1 MTQETVSAGNGFAVL
16 GLPEILIDTL
26 DSLNFTTP
34 TPIQAEAIPH
44 VLAGRDILG
53 EAQTGTGK
61 TAAFGLPA
69 LARIDCNKR
78 AAQLMVLAPTRELA
92 IQVAKALEEF
102 SAQMPGLRV
111 ATLYGGAA
119 YGPQLKQLERG
130 AQVVVGTPGRLMDH
144 MRRGSLDLST
154 LSCVVLDEADEM
166 LNMGFLEDIEW
177 ILEKVSPETQMALFS
192 ATMPPAVRRVA
203 ERFLKNPA
211 FIKVAS
217 SAAQRAQISQ
227 KAWVVSGVSKLT
239 ALERICEVYDYDA
252 MLVFVRTRNDT
263 LEVAEHLE
271 RMGFKAAAL
280 NGDLNQQQRERIIDQ
295 MRNGQMDVVVAT
307 DVVARGLDIPRIS
320 LVVNYDL
327 PSDSE
332 SYVHRIGRTGRAGR
346 NGEAIVFARPRE
358 TRLLRGYEHAT
369 NSIIERYQLP
379 TAAELASHRLNKCC
393 ERLKGAVDELEMDE
407 LLELVGEIRERTE
420 LSLEQIA
427 AVLLHENQRNK
438 PLNPQVEIDPPR
450 SDRPRREF
458 DDRGDRPRRDFD
470 DRSERKPRAPRPDQ
484 RELDNV
490 QWQVY
495 RLEVGKEHGA
505 RAGDIVGAIANEA
518 GLDGAF
524 INGVRIY
531 DTHTLVR
538 LPAGMPK
545 EIMAQLRRA
554 RVRNQ
559 TLEISLSDESVA
571 PAAPRGERS
580 SFRDD
585 RAPRQ
590 NFRDGSDRGGFR
602 DERGPRRVKRE
613 YRD

>member
-144 MRRGSLDLST
+144 MRRGTLNLT
-154 LSCVVLDEADEM
+154 ALSCVVLDEADEM

-177 ILEKVSPETQMALFS
+177 ILETVPKTAQMALFS
-192 ATMPPAVRRVA
+192 ATMPPDVRRVA
-203 ERFLKNPA
+203 ERFLKEPA
-211 FIKVAS
+211 FIKVAA

-227 KAWVVSGVSKLT
+227 KAWVVSGVTKLT
-239 ALERICEVYDYDA
+239 ALERIVEVCDYDA

-271 RMGFKAAAL
+271 RLGVKAAAL

-295 MRNGQMDVVVAT
+295 MRNGQMNVVVAT

-320 LVVNYDL
+320 LVLNYDL

-346 NGEAIVFARPRE
+346 NGEAISFARPRE
-358 TRLLRGYEHAT
+358 TRLMRGYERAT
-369 NSIIERYQLP
+369 NSIIERFELP
-379 TAAELASHRLNKCC
+379 TAAELGAHRLTKCC
-393 ERLKGAVDELEMDE
+393 ERLKAAAAELAMDE
-407 LLELVGEIRERTE
+407 LTALVTEISARTE
-420 LSLEQIA
+420 LTAEQIA
-427 AVLLHENQRNK
+427 AILLHQQQRNQPLQPK
-438 PLNPQVEIDPPR
+438 PEVEQR
-450 SDRPRREF
+450 FERPRREF
-458 DDRGDRPRRDFD
+458 EDRGDRPRRDFD
-470 DRSERKPRAPRPDQ
+470 DRSERSPRAARPEKAQ
-484 RELDNV
+484 LDNV
-490 QWQVY
+490 EWQLY

-505 RAGDIVGAIANEA
+505 RPGDIVGAIANEA
-518 GLDGAF
+518 GLDGSY

-531 DTHTLVR
+531 DRHTLVR

-545 EIMAQLRRA
+545 EIMAQLRQA

-559 TLEISLSDESVA
+559 ALDISLSNESME
-571 PAAPRGERS
+571 P
-580 SFRDD
+580 
-585 RAPRQ
+585 RAPRFDRNFDDDRPRQ
-590 NFRDGSDRGGFR
+590 FRDGGERGGFR
-602 DERGPRRVKRE
+602 DDRSSAAPRRAKRE